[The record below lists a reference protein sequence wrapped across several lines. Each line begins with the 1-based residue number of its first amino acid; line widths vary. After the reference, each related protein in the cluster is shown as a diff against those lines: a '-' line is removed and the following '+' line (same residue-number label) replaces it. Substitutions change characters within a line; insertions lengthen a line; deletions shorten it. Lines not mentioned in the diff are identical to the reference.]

1 MIYND
6 LLSLITFADNLIAH
20 IQKQQVDKKSDF
32 IDIVFLIYIEQIFD
46 LKARGLY
53 SDQEGFNLDENERM
67 ETKRKI
73 TESMDKIRAIIP
85 DLINAY
91 GREQFLARRAEMAR
105 LHSEDWVKDWLNR

>member
-1 MIYND
+1 MIYKD
-6 LLSLITFADNLIAH
+6 LLNLITFADNLISH
-20 IQKQQVDKKSDF
+20 IQKQQANKGNSF

-46 LKARGLY
+46 MKRGLY

-73 TESMDKIRAIIP
+73 TESMDKVRAVIP

-91 GREQFLARRAEMAR
+91 GREQFLERKAELDR
-105 LHSEDWVKDWLNR
+105 SRSEDWVKDWLNR